1 VDAMAVESAQASL
14 AKTDVAD
21 TSVPCSEAVDT
32 SKNMPTSQ
40 VSALERTGRM
50 PLLGHNSLAC
60 LPLTHPCILAL
71 F

>member
-1 VDAMAVESAQASL
+1 MDAMAVESAQASL

-40 VSALERTGRM
+40 VSAFGANGEC
-50 PLLGHNSLAC
+50 HY
-60 LPLTHPCILAL
+60 
-71 F
+71 